1 VIIRRTPGQFGMN
14 IAHFVFEKIEEF
26 GIDIP
31 EDLKYYPYRAAYDIE
46 VMLEPTDRPK
56 SNKMEWTSTHV
67 LLNISIC
74 SNIPDNDR
82 PISFLQIILDIFLA
96 ITVEPF

>member
-1 VIIRRTPGQFGMN
+1 MVNSGSLVGCYNVTNEPARPKFVTVTPEGHTIPTNAF
-14 IAHFVFEKIEEF
+14 FEKIEEF
-26 GIDIP
+26 GFDIP

-46 VMLEPTDRPK
+46 AILEPTEKPK

-74 SNIPDNDR
+74 Y
-82 PISFLQIILDIFLA
+82 
-96 ITVEPF
+96 